1 MMKYLGD
8 VLRNRLL
15 LATMTTNLMSSEEI
29 SLSSEIG
36 YHGYQ
41 CYYSH
46 MTTRKS
52 DKKHIVVVKCER
64 ILSARDKEVE
74 DKKSVCI
81 KCLCMD
87 LIGW

>member
-8 VLRNRLL
+8 VLRDRLH

-29 SLSSEIG
+29 SISSEIG

-41 CYYSH
+41 CHSSH
-46 MTTRKS
+46 MATRKS

-64 ILSARDKEVE
+64 ILTQIDCKRHRS
-74 DKKSVCI
+74 
-81 KCLCMD
+81 
-87 LIGW
+87 